1 MADTREPGWY
11 ADPWGTDDE
20 RYFDGSAWTR
30 QVRPPGQAIKAAS
43 RGGALITTGAAVDAR
58 SPADAASAPLTTPIP
73 TPTATPTPTPTPVVA
88 APPPAAGWN
97 ADPWGEATW
106 RWWDGHQWTGY
117 TDKTT
122 PLSTSAAVAA
132 ELVTERTWARW
143 ARIALTVNP
152 IFQVLA
158 LVGAS
163 IQWRWIADHWDDV
176 VNGTSSG
183 PSNASIFSYFGLPT
197 LGVIV
202 LLILWLYRAGAT
214 ARAAGLP
221 LRRDP
226 GLGAV
231 SFIIPILQLWWPY
244 RAARDAV
251 GPDPRAQLLVVRW
264 WAAWIASAVGGFLV
278 FGAAFLPEIFSIVAV
293 ALVAGISVV
302 AALTGR
308 AVVNAML
315 ATHESLAEQH

>member
-1 MADTREPGWY
+1 MAETREPGWY
-11 ADPWGTDDE
+11 SDPWGTDDE
-20 RYFDGSAWTR
+20 RYYDGSAWTR
-30 QVRPPGQAIKAAS
+30 QVRPPGGAAPDQS
-43 RGGALITTGAAVDAR
+43 RAVDAAVAVPGTGAGTVDT
-58 SPADAASAPLTTPIP
+58 PADAVAPAGVGSPG
-73 TPTATPTPTPTPVVA
+73 VA
-88 APPPAAGWN
+88 ASPAAGWHP
-97 ADPWGEATW
+97 DPWREATW
-106 RWWDGHQWTGY
+106 RWWDGNEWTGY

-122 PLSTSAAVAA
+122 PVSTGATVAA
-132 ELVTERTWARW
+132 ELATERTWARW

-176 VNGTSSG
+176 VNGTGSTSG
-183 PSNASIFSYFGLPT
+183 PSSASIFSYLGLPA
-197 LGVIV
+197 LGVLV

-231 SFIIPILQLWWPY
+231 SFIIPVLQLWWPY

-251 GPDPRAQLLVVRW
+251 GSDVRAQHLIVRW
-264 WAAWIASAVGGFLV
+264 WTAWLASTFGAFVV
-278 FGAAFLPEIFSIVAV
+278 FGAAFLPEVFSFIAVAV
-293 ALVAGISVV
+293 VAVISVV

-315 ATHESLAEQH
+315 ATHESLADGTA

>member
-1 MADTREPGWY
+1 MGETREPGWY
-11 ADPWGTDDE
+11 ADPWGTEDE

-30 QVRPPGQAIKAAS
+30 QVRPPGQPGVAGQPGKAQ
-43 RGGALITTGAAVDAR
+43 VDAAR
-58 SPADAASAPLTTPIP
+58 ADVFVPAGGSSDAPSVRE
-73 TPTATPTPTPTPVVA
+73 ATIEPPRTGPPA
-88 APPPAAGWN
+88 GAMPPAAGWHT
-97 ADPWGEATW
+97 DPWREATW
-106 RWWDGHQWTGY
+106 RWWDGNQWTGY

-122 PLSTSAAVAA
+122 PRSSGAAVAA
-132 ELVTERTWARW
+132 ELATERTWARW
-143 ARIALTVNP
+143 ARIGLTVNP

-163 IQWRWIADHWDDV
+163 IQWRWIAGHWDEV
-176 VNGTSSG
+176 VNGTSTA
-183 PSNASIFSYFGLPT
+183 PTNATIFSYFGLPT

-251 GPDPRAQLLVVRW
+251 GPDPRAQNLVVRW
-264 WAAWIASAVGGFLV
+264 WTAWIASAVGGLIV
-278 FGAAFLPEIFSIVAV
+278 FGAAFLPEIFSFVAV
-293 ALVAGISVV
+293 ALVAAISVV

-315 ATHESLAEQH
+315 ATHESLANQPA

>member
-1 MADTREPGWY
+1 MAQTRGTGWY
-11 ADPWGTDDE
+11 SDPWGTDDE

-30 QVRPPGQAIKAAS
+30 QVRPPGQKHVAGDIAPAGAPATVGATSDAVAPATAGTDVAA
-43 RGGALITTGAAVDAR
+43 APPPGAATDAE
-58 SPADAASAPLTTPIP
+58 A
-73 TPTATPTPTPTPVVA
+73 
-88 APPPAAGWN
+88 PPAAGWN

-122 PLSTSAAVAA
+122 PLSSSAAVAA
-132 ELVTERTWARW
+132 ELETERTWARW
-143 ARIALTVNP
+143 ARIAVTVNP
-152 IFQVLA
+152 VFQVLA

-163 IQWRWIADHWDDV
+163 IQWRWIADHWDEV
-176 VNGTSSG
+176 VKGTSSA
-183 PSNASIFSYFGLPT
+183 PSNGSIFTYFGLPT

-251 GPDPRAQLLVVRW
+251 GPDERAQHLVVRW
-264 WAAWIASAVGGFLV
+264 WTAWIASTVSGVLV
-278 FGAAFLPEIFSIVAV
+278 FGAAFLPEIYSIVAV
-293 ALVAGISVV
+293 AIVAAISVV

-315 ATHESLAEQH
+315 ATHESLADASVS

>member
-1 MADTREPGWY
+1 MAETREPGWY

-30 QVRPPGQAIKAAS
+30 QVRPPGQSGAS
-43 RGGALITTGAAVDAR
+43 VSQAVVAPIDATRVATGAPAADAR
-58 SPADAASAPLTTPIP
+58 IAPAGADVPSG
-73 TPTATPTPTPTPVVA
+73 
-88 APPPAAGWN
+88 PPAAPAAAGWH
-97 ADPWGEATW
+97 ADPWGEASW
-106 RWWDGHQWTGY
+106 RWWDGNQWTGY

-122 PLSTSAAVAA
+122 PMSTSAAVAA
-132 ELVTERTWARW
+132 ELETERTWARW

-176 VNGTSSG
+176 VNGTSTG
-183 PSNASIFSYFGLPT
+183 PSDASIFSYFGLPT
-197 LGVIV
+197 LGVLV

-231 SFIIPILQLWWPY
+231 SFIIPVLQLWWPY

-251 GPDPRAQLLVVRW
+251 GPDPRAQNLVVRW
-264 WAAWIASAVGGFLV
+264 WTAWIASAVSGFLV

-293 ALVAGISVV
+293 AIVAAISVV

-315 ATHESLAEQH
+315 ATHESLAEQSG

>member
-1 MADTREPGWY
+1 MAETREPGWY
-11 ADPWGTDDE
+11 SDPWGTEDE

-30 QVRPPGQAIKAAS
+30 QVRPPGGAS
-43 RGGALITTGAAVDAR
+43 
-58 SPADAASAPLTTPIP
+58 SH
-73 TPTATPTPTPTPVVA
+73 ATPEATVA
-88 APPPAAGWN
+88 APAATAPSSALGGASSMPTGSSTDRDVATTAPGGPPPAGWH
-97 ADPWGEATW
+97 ADPSGEGTW
-106 RWWDGHQWTGY
+106 RWWDGSQWTGY
-117 TDKTT
+117 TDRTT
-122 PLSTSAAVAA
+122 PLSSSATVAA
-132 ELVTERTWARW
+132 ELATERTWARW
-143 ARIALTVNP
+143 ARIALAVNP

-158 LVGAS
+158 LVAAS
-163 IQWRWIADHWDDV
+163 TQWRWIADHWDEV
-176 VNGTSSG
+176 VKGTNTTGPTNSSFG
-183 PSNASIFSYFGLPT
+183 FLGLPTLFVT

-231 SFIIPILQLWWPY
+231 SFIIPILNLWWPY

-251 GPDPRAQLLVVRW
+251 GADRRAQSLVVRW
-264 WAAWIASAVGGFLV
+264 WVAWLASSFGGIVV

-293 ALVAGISVV
+293 AIVAAISIV

-315 ATHESLAEQH
+315 ATHQSLADAA